1 MKTGEFQ
8 NPLRKVVGRT
18 IWHYDVVESTN
29 ETLKELLDNDIGEGL
44 VVWAD
49 RQAAGKGRH
58 GRAWASPPGG
68 LYLSIL
74 LRPKEVHA
82 QVLGLL
88 AGMPLVKTLRHF
100 GVFATLKW
108 PNDAI
113 FQDRKLAG
121 ILSERDYA
129 RKMMIKG
136 RDSHSTKVKEIM
148 TTLVVSINPE
158 TRLRDCMSLMTEK
171 RIRHLPVFQGDKL
184 VGVVSIGDV
193 VKSLLSEQDYVISQQ
208 AYKIDQLENYISL
221 SP

>member
-1 MKTGEFQ
+1 METVAEF
-8 NPLRKVVGRT
+8 L
-18 IWHYDVVESTN
+18 
-29 ETLKELLDNDIGEGL
+29 
-44 VVWAD
+44 
-49 RQAAGKGRH
+49 AGKG
-58 GRAWASPPGG
+58 AAVYTVKADASVYEALELMAEKNIG
-68 LYLSIL
+68 
-74 LRPKEVHA
+74 A
-82 QVLGLL
+82 VLVTDQSG
-88 AGMPLVKTLRHF
+88 
-100 GVFATLKW
+100 
-108 PNDAI
+108 
-113 FQDRKLAG
+113 KLAG

-171 RIRHLPVFQGDKL
+171 RIRHLPVFQGEKL

>member
-1 MKTGEFQ
+1 METVAEF
-8 NPLRKVVGRT
+8 L
-18 IWHYDVVESTN
+18 
-29 ETLKELLDNDIGEGL
+29 
-44 VVWAD
+44 
-49 RQAAGKGRH
+49 AGKGTAVYTVKPEATVYEALELMADKNI
-58 GRAWASPPGG
+58 GA
-68 LYLSIL
+68 
-74 LRPKEVHA
+74 
-82 QVLGLL
+82 VLVTDQSG
-88 AGMPLVKTLRHF
+88 
-100 GVFATLKW
+100 
-108 PNDAI
+108 
-113 FQDRKLAG
+113 KLAG

-171 RIRHLPVFQGDKL
+171 RIRHLPVFQGEKL

>member
-1 MKTGEFQ
+1 M
-8 NPLRKVVGRT
+8 
-18 IWHYDVVESTN
+18 
-29 ETLKELLDNDIGEGL
+29 ETVAECL
-44 VVWAD
+44 
-49 RQAAGKGRH
+49 AGKGAAVYTVKPDATVYEALELMADKNI
-58 GRAWASPPGG
+58 GA
-68 LYLSIL
+68 
-74 LRPKEVHA
+74 
-82 QVLGLL
+82 VLVTDKSG
-88 AGMPLVKTLRHF
+88 
-100 GVFATLKW
+100 
-108 PNDAI
+108 
-113 FQDRKLAG
+113 KLAG

-171 RIRHLPVFQGDKL
+171 RIRHLPVFQGEKL

>member
-1 MKTGEFQ
+1 METVAEF
-8 NPLRKVVGRT
+8 L
-18 IWHYDVVESTN
+18 
-29 ETLKELLDNDIGEGL
+29 
-44 VVWAD
+44 
-49 RQAAGKGRH
+49 AGKG
-58 GRAWASPPGG
+58 AAV
-68 LYLSIL
+68 YTV
-74 LRPKEVHA
+74 RPDATVYEALELMADKNIGA
-82 QVLGLL
+82 VLVTDQSG
-88 AGMPLVKTLRHF
+88 
-100 GVFATLKW
+100 
-108 PNDAI
+108 
-113 FQDRKLAG
+113 KLAG

-171 RIRHLPVFQGDKL
+171 RIRHLPVFQGEKL

>member
-1 MKTGEFQ
+1 
-8 NPLRKVVGRT
+8 V
-18 IWHYDVVESTN
+18 
-29 ETLKELLDNDIGEGL
+29 L
-44 VVWAD
+44 VTD
-49 RQAAGKGRH
+49 KSG
-58 GRAWASPPGG
+58 
-68 LYLSIL
+68 
-74 LRPKEVHA
+74 
-82 QVLGLL
+82 
-88 AGMPLVKTLRHF
+88 
-100 GVFATLKW
+100 
-108 PNDAI
+108 
-113 FQDRKLAG
+113 KLAG

-148 TTLVVSINPE
+148 TTLIVSINPE

-171 RIRHLPVFQGDKL
+171 RIRHLPVFQGEKL

>member
-1 MKTGEFQ
+1 MKMETVAEF
-8 NPLRKVVGRT
+8 L
-18 IWHYDVVESTN
+18 S
-29 ETLKELLDNDIGEGL
+29 
-44 VVWAD
+44 
-49 RQAAGKGRH
+49 GKG
-58 GRAWASPPGG
+58 AAVYTVKPDASVYEALELMADKNIG
-68 LYLSIL
+68 
-74 LRPKEVHA
+74 A
-82 QVLGLL
+82 VLVTDQSG
-88 AGMPLVKTLRHF
+88 
-100 GVFATLKW
+100 
-108 PNDAI
+108 
-113 FQDRKLAG
+113 KLAG
-121 ILSERDYA
+121 VFSERDYA

-171 RIRHLPVFQGDKL
+171 RIRHLPVFQGEKL